1 MIEPR
6 EQSES
11 MNNLEKDQNLNTEPQ
26 NEAQEVVNEEVK
38 VEEPA
43 TEIPAPAEETPA
55 EEPKAEEAPA
65 EEPVAEEPVAED
77 APAEEPKAEEEPA
90 EEPVAEEAPV
100 EEPKAEETPTE
111 EAPVEEAP
119 VAEEAPAEPAPRLDL
134 AGKSKSEL
142 VDMLRELATRPIEE
156 VKDEVQAIKAAFFAL
171 RREEV
176 AKEKEEFLANG
187 NNENDF
193 TPKEDIDEN
202 NLKEL
207 LNVLKE
213 RRTEYNAAQEANREA
228 NLEKKRQI
236 IALINEIANDPDN
249 INRQFNRVKQL
260 QQEFKDAG
268 DVPATAETE
277 VWKEFQ
283 RATERFYD
291 VLKVNRELRDY
302 DFKKNLEL
310 KQQLCEEAEALDE
323 ETDIVTAFR
332 KLQELH
338 NKWRE
343 IGPVAKELR
352 EELWARF
359 KAASSAINKKYQS
372 FFEDRKSKE
381 KENADAKTALCE
393 KIEEIT
399 TDDLKTYAQWDE
411 VTKQIIALQE
421 DWKKLGYASRKA
433 NAALF
438 ARFRKS
444 CDEFFAK
451 KAEFYKS
458 MKEELSSNLAKKID
472 LCERAEAL
480 MDSTEWKEATEK
492 FVELQKEWKTIGPVV
507 KKHSDAVW
515 KRFIAACDHF
525 FEQKKKQNVNVHAVE
540 HENLKAKKD
549 IIATLKSTIEEAA
562 EDAAQTVRNLMDRWQ
577 EIGHVPFREK
587 DKIYAQYRELIDK
600 AFETFNMRGTRPRG
614 EGGSSRGP
622 RQGGGDRNLSERDR
636 LVRTYEQRMSELKTF
651 ENNMGFLTANTK
663 SGNSLVQ
670 QMQSRIED
678 LKAEIADLERR
689 IKELDNE

>member
-1 MIEPR
+1 MMDSR

-11 MNNLEKDQNLNTEPQ
+11 KNNLEKDQTLNTEPK
-26 NEAQEVVNEEVK
+26 NEAQEIVNEEVN

-43 TEIPAPAEETPA
+43 TEEAPATAP
-55 EEPKAEEAPA
+55 EAPA
-65 EEPVAEEPVAED
+65 EE
-77 APAEEPKAEEEPA
+77 AP
-90 EEPVAEEAPV
+90 
-100 EEPKAEETPTE
+100 
-111 EAPVEEAP
+111 APVEEAP
-119 VAEEAPAEPAPRLDL
+119 APVEEAPKAEEQTRLDL
-134 AGKSKSEL
+134 AGKTKAEL
-142 VDMLRELATRPIEE
+142 VGMMREAAARPIEE

-171 RREEV
+171 RRDEL

-187 NNENDF
+187 NNEADF
-193 TPKEDIDEN
+193 TPKEDADES

-207 LNVLKE
+207 LDVLKE

-260 QQEFKDAG
+260 QQDFKDAG
-268 DVPATAETE
+268 EVPPTADTE

-291 VLKVNRELRDY
+291 VLKMNKELRDY

-310 KQQLCEEAEALDE
+310 KQQLCEDAEALDE
-323 ETDIVTAFR
+323 ETDVVAAFR
-332 KLQELH
+332 KLQEMH
-338 NKWRE
+338 TKWRE

-359 KAASSAINKKYQS
+359 KAASSAINKKYQT

-381 KENADAKTALCE
+381 KENADAKTELCE
-393 KIEEIT
+393 KIEQIS

-451 KAEFYKS
+451 KAEFYKT

-525 FEQKKKQNVNVHAVE
+525 FDQKKKQNVNVHAVE
-540 HENLKAKKD
+540 HDNLKAKKEV
-549 IIATLKSTIEEAA
+549 IATLKATIEEAA
-562 EDAAQTVRNLMDRWQ
+562 EDAAQTVRDLMDRWQ
-577 EIGHVPFREK
+577 EIGHVPFKEK
-587 DKIYAQYRELIDK
+587 DKIYAQYRELVDK
-600 AFETFNMRGTRPRG
+600 AFETLNMRGSRPRG
-614 EGGSSRGP
+614 EGGSRP

-670 QMQSRIED
+670 EM
-678 LKAEIADLERR
+678 ERR
-689 IKELDNE
+689 IVSLKEEIAELEQRIKEMDA

>member
-1 MIEPR
+1 MMEPR

-11 MNNLEKDQNLNTEPQ
+11 MNNLEKDQILNTEPQ
-26 NEAQEVVNEEVK
+26 TEAQEVVNEEVK
-38 VEEPA
+38 VEETAVETPQA
-43 TEIPAPAEETPA
+43 TEVATTGAAP
-55 EEPKAEEAPA
+55 KM
-65 EEPVAEEPVAED
+65 
-77 APAEEPKAEEEPA
+77 
-90 EEPVAEEAPV
+90 
-100 EEPKAEETPTE
+100 
-111 EAPVEEAP
+111 
-119 VAEEAPAEPAPRLDL
+119 DL
-134 AGKSKSEL
+134 AGKNKAEL
-142 VDMLRELATRPIEE
+142 VDMMRELAARPIED

-171 RREEV
+171 RRDEID
-176 AKEKEEFLANG
+176 KEREEFLANG
-187 NNENDF
+187 NDENDF
-193 TPKEDIDEN
+193 TAKEDPDEN

-207 LNVLKE
+207 LNVLKV

-260 QQEFKDAG
+260 QQDFKDTG
-268 DVPATAETE
+268 DVPATADTE
-277 VWKEFQ
+277 IWKEFQ

-291 VLKVNRELRDY
+291 VLKMNKELRDY

-323 ETDIVTAFR
+323 DPDIVNAFR

-359 KAASSAINKKYQS
+359 KAASSAINKKYQT

-393 KIEEIT
+393 KIEQIT
-399 TDDLKTYAQWDE
+399 TDNLKTYAQWDE

-444 CDEFFAK
+444 CDEFFGK
-451 KAEFYKS
+451 KAEFYKT
-458 MKEELSSNLAKKID
+458 MKDELNANLAKKID

-480 MDSTEWKEATEK
+480 MDSTDWKEATDK
-492 FVELQKEWKTIGPVV
+492 FVEMQKEWKTIGPVV
-507 KKHSDAVW
+507 KKYSDNVW

-525 FEQKKKQNVNVHAVE
+525 FEQKKKQNVNIHAVE
-540 HENLKAKKD
+540 HDNLKAKKE

-562 EDAAQTVRNLMDRWQ
+562 DDAAQSVRDLMDRWQ
-577 EIGHVPFREK
+577 EIGHVPFKEK

-600 AFETFNMRGTRPRG
+600 AFDTLNMRGSRPRG
-614 EGGSSRGP
+614 DIASPRSGRSAGGNDRG
-622 RQGGGDRNLSERDR
+622 LSERDR

-670 QMQSRIED
+670 EM
-678 LKAEIADLERR
+678 ERR
-689 IKELDNE
+689 IARLKEEIAELEQKIKEIDNA

>member
-1 MIEPR
+1 M
-6 EQSES
+6 STES
-11 MNNLEKDQNLNTEPQ
+11 Q
-26 NEAQEVVNEEVK
+26 NETQEVVSEEVTV
-38 VEEPA
+38 VE
-43 TEIPAPAEETPA
+43 TAPVEETPA
-55 EEPKAEEAPA
+55 EPVAPVVETPA
-65 EEPVAEEPVAED
+65 EPV
-77 APAEEPKAEEEPA
+77 
-90 EEPVAEEAPV
+90 
-100 EEPKAEETPTE
+100 
-111 EAPVEEAP
+111 
-119 VAEEAPAEPAPRLDL
+119 EEAPAEPAAPVEEAPKLDL
-134 AGKSKSEL
+134 ASKTKSEL
-142 VDMLRELATRPIEE
+142 VEMMRQMATRPIEE

-171 RREEV
+171 RHEEI

-187 NNENDF
+187 NEESDF
-193 TPKEDIDEN
+193 TAKEDPEEN
-202 NLKEL
+202 VLKEL

-213 RRTEYNAAQEANREA
+213 RRSEYNAAQEANREA

-260 QQEFKDAG
+260 QQEFKDTG
-268 DVPATAETE
+268 EVPATADTE

-310 KQQLCEEAEALDE
+310 KQQLCEEAEALDD
-323 ETDIVTAFR
+323 ETDIVAAFR

-338 NKWRE
+338 TNWRE

-359 KAASSAINKKYQS
+359 KAASSAINKKYQA

-381 KENADAKTALCE
+381 KENADAKTELCE
-393 KIEEIT
+393 KIEQIS
-399 TDDLKTYAQWDE
+399 TDNLKTYAQWDE

-444 CDEFFAK
+444 CDDFFSK
-451 KAEFYKS
+451 KAEFFKS
-458 MKEELSSNLAKKID
+458 MKEELSANLAKKTE

-480 MDSTEWKEATEK
+480 MDSTDWKEATDK
-492 FVELQKEWKTIGPVV
+492 FVEMQKEWKTIGPVV
-507 KKHSDAVW
+507 KKYSDTVW

-525 FEQKKKQNVNVHAVE
+525 FDQKKKQNVNVHAVE
-540 HENLKAKKD
+540 HDNLKSKKE
-549 IIATLKSTIEEAA
+549 IIATLKETIENAGEEAA
-562 EDAAQTVRNLMDRWQ
+562 QKVRELMDRWQ
-577 EIGHVPFREK
+577 EIGHVPFKEK
-587 DKIYAQYRELIDK
+587 DKIYAQYRELVDK
-600 AFETFNMRGTRPRG
+600 AFETLNMRGSRPSSD
-614 EGGSSRGP
+614 GGSRGG
-622 RQGGGDRNLSERDR
+622 RQFANERGLSERDR
-636 LVRTYEQRMSELKTF
+636 LVRTYEQRTSELKTF

-670 QMQSRIED
+670 EM
-678 LKAEIADLERR
+678 ERR
-689 IKELDNE
+689 IARLKEEIAELEQKIRDIDNA

>member
-1 MIEPR
+1 M
-6 EQSES
+6 
-11 MNNLEKDQNLNTEPQ
+11 NTEPQ
-26 NEAQEVVNEEVK
+26 NEPQEVVSEEVK
-38 VEEPA
+38 VVE
-43 TEIPAPAEETPA
+43 TAPVEETPA
-55 EEPKAEEAPA
+55 E
-65 EEPVAEEPVAED
+65 VA
-77 APAEEPKAEEEPA
+77 
-90 EEPVAEEAPV
+90 
-100 EEPKAEETPTE
+100 
-111 EAPVEEAP
+111 APVEEAP
-119 VAEEAPAEPAPRLDL
+119 AAPVEEAPAEPVDEAPTEPAAPVEETPKLDL
-134 AGKSKSEL
+134 ANKSKSEL
-142 VDMLRELATRPIEE
+142 VEMMRQMAARPIEE

-171 RREEV
+171 RHEEIS
-176 AKEKEEFLANG
+176 KEKEEFLANG
-187 NNENDF
+187 NEESDF
-193 TPKEDIDEN
+193 TAKEDAEEN
-202 NLKEL
+202 VLKEL

-213 RRTEYNAAQEANREA
+213 RRSEYNAAQEANREA

-268 DVPATAETE
+268 EVPATADTE

-323 ETDIVTAFR
+323 EADIVAAFR

-338 NKWRE
+338 TNWRE

-359 KAASSAINKKYQS
+359 KAASSAINKKYQT

-393 KIEEIT
+393 QIEQIS
-399 TDDLKTYAQWDE
+399 TDNLKTYAQWDE
-411 VTKQIIALQE
+411 VTKQIIALQD

-451 KAEFYKS
+451 KAEFFKS
-458 MKEELSSNLAKKID
+458 MKEELSANLAKKTE

-480 MDSTEWKEATEK
+480 MDSTDWKEASEK
-492 FVELQKEWKTIGPVV
+492 FVEMQKEWKTIGPVV
-507 KKHSDAVW
+507 KKYSDTVW

-525 FEQKKKQNVNVHAVE
+525 FDQKKKQNVNIHAVE
-540 HENLKAKKD
+540 HDNLKAKKE
-549 IIATLKSTIEEAA
+549 IIATLKETIENGGEEAA
-562 EDAAQTVRNLMDRWQ
+562 QKVRELMDRWQ
-577 EIGHVPFREK
+577 GIGHVPFKEK
-587 DKIYAQYRELIDK
+587 DKVYAQYKELIDK
-600 AFETFNMRGTRPRG
+600 AFDTLNMRGSRPSG
-614 EGGSSRGP
+614 DGGSRGG
-622 RQGGGDRNLSERDR
+622 RQSFNERGLSERDR
-636 LVRTYEQRMSELKTF
+636 LVRTYEQRTSELKTF

-663 SGNSLVQ
+663 SGNSLVLE
-670 QMQSRIED
+670 M
-678 LKAEIADLERR
+678 ERR
-689 IKELDNE
+689 IARLKEELAELEQKIRDIDNA

>member
-1 MIEPR
+1 MMDSR

-11 MNNLEKDQNLNTEPQ
+11 KNNLEKDQTLNTEPK
-26 NEAQEVVNEEVK
+26 NEAQEIVNEEVN

-43 TEIPAPAEETPA
+43 TEEAPATAP
-55 EEPKAEEAPA
+55 EAPA
-65 EEPVAEEPVAED
+65 EE
-77 APAEEPKAEEEPA
+77 AP
-90 EEPVAEEAPV
+90 
-100 EEPKAEETPTE
+100 
-111 EAPVEEAP
+111 APVEEAP
-119 VAEEAPAEPAPRLDL
+119 APVEEAPKAEEQTRLDL
-134 AGKSKSEL
+134 AGKTKAEL
-142 VDMLRELATRPIEE
+142 VGMMREAAARPIEE

-171 RREEV
+171 RRDEL

-187 NNENDF
+187 NNEADF
-193 TPKEDIDEN
+193 TPKEDADES

-207 LNVLKE
+207 LDVLKE

-260 QQEFKDAG
+260 QQDFKDAG
-268 DVPATAETE
+268 EVPPTADTE

-291 VLKVNRELRDY
+291 VLKMNKELRDY

-310 KQQLCEEAEALDE
+310 KQQLCEDAEALDE
-323 ETDIVTAFR
+323 ETDVVAAFR
-332 KLQELH
+332 KLQEMH
-338 NKWRE
+338 TKWRE

-359 KAASSAINKKYQS
+359 KAASSAINKKYQT

-381 KENADAKTALCE
+381 KENADAKTELCE
-393 KIEEIT
+393 KIEQIS

-451 KAEFYKS
+451 KAEFYKT

-525 FEQKKKQNVNVHAVE
+525 FDQKKKQNVNVHAVE
-540 HENLKAKKD
+540 HDNLKAKKEV
-549 IIATLKSTIEEAA
+549 IATLKATIEEAA
-562 EDAAQTVRNLMDRWQ
+562 EDAAQTVRDLMDRWQ
-577 EIGHVPFREK
+577 EIGHVPFKEK
-587 DKIYAQYRELIDK
+587 DKIYAQYRELVDK
-600 AFETFNMRGTRPRG
+600 AFETLNMRGSRPRG
-614 EGGSSRGP
+614 EGGSRP

-670 QMQSRIED
+670 EMERRIVS
-678 LKAEIADLERR
+678 LKEEIADLEQR
-689 IKELDNE
+689 IKEMDA

>member
-1 MIEPR
+1 MEPR

-11 MNNLEKDQNLNTEPQ
+11 MNNLEKDQILSTEPQ
-26 NEAQEVVNEEVK
+26 NEAQEAVNEEVNV
-38 VEEPA
+38 VEP
-43 TEIPAPAEETPA
+43 
-55 EEPKAEEAPA
+55 
-65 EEPVAEEPVAED
+65 
-77 APAEEPKAEEEPA
+77 
-90 EEPVAEEAPV
+90 APV
-100 EEPKAEETPTE
+100 EEP
-111 EAPVEEAP
+111 APDAP
-119 VAEEAPAEPAPRLDL
+119 VAEEQPVTEAPVVEEQPAAVEEPKEQAFPKAPKVDL
-134 AGKSKSEL
+134 ASKSKGEL
-142 VDMLRELATRPIEE
+142 VDLMRDLATRPIEE

-171 RREEV
+171 RRDEV
-176 AKEKEEFLANG
+176 AQEKEAFLANG
-187 NNENDF
+187 NDENDF
-193 TPKEDIDEN
+193 TPKEDNDEN

-260 QQEFKDAG
+260 QQDFKDAG
-268 DVPATAETE
+268 EVPPTADTE

-291 VLKVNRELRDY
+291 VLKMNKELRDY

-323 ETDIVTAFR
+323 ESDIVSAFR

-352 EELWARF
+352 EDLWARF
-359 KAASSAINKKYQS
+359 KAASSAINKKYQT

-393 KIEEIT
+393 KIEQIS

-444 CDEFFAK
+444 CDDFFGK

-458 MKEELSSNLAKKID
+458 MKEELNANLAKKID

-480 MDSTEWKEATEK
+480 MDSTEWKEATDK

-507 KKHSDAVW
+507 KKHSDTVW

-525 FEQKKKQNVNVHAVE
+525 FEEKKKQNVNVHAVE
-540 HENLKAKKD
+540 HDNLKAKKEV
-549 IIATLKSTIEEAA
+549 IATLKATIEEAG
-562 EDAAQTVRNLMDRWQ
+562 EEAAQKVRDLMDRWQ
-577 EIGHVPFREK
+577 EIGHVPFKEK

-600 AFETFNMRGTRPRG
+600 AFDTLNMRGSRPRG
-614 EGGSSRGP
+614 EGGSSYRGS
-622 RQGGGDRNLSERDR
+622 RQSGSDRGLSERDR
-636 LVRTYEQRMSELKTF
+636 LVRSYEQRMSELKTF

-670 QMQSRIED
+670 EM
-678 LKAEIADLERR
+678 ERR
-689 IKELDNE
+689 ISRLKEEIAELEQKIKDLDNA

>member
-1 MIEPR
+1 M
-6 EQSES
+6 S
-11 MNNLEKDQNLNTEPQ
+11 TEPQ
-26 NEAQEVVNEEVK
+26 NEPQEVVSEEVK
-38 VEEPA
+38 VVE
-43 TEIPAPAEETPA
+43 TAPVEETPA
-55 EEPKAEEAPA
+55 E
-65 EEPVAEEPVAED
+65 VA
-77 APAEEPKAEEEPA
+77 
-90 EEPVAEEAPV
+90 
-100 EEPKAEETPTE
+100 
-111 EAPVEEAP
+111 APVEEAP
-119 VAEEAPAEPAPRLDL
+119 AEPVDEAPAEPAAPVEETSKLDL
-134 AGKSKSEL
+134 ANKSKSEL
-142 VDMLRELATRPIEE
+142 VEMMRQMAARPIEE

-171 RREEV
+171 RHEEIS
-176 AKEKEEFLANG
+176 KEKEEFLANG
-187 NNENDF
+187 NEESDF
-193 TPKEDIDEN
+193 TAKEDAEEN
-202 NLKEL
+202 VLKEL

-213 RRTEYNAAQEANREA
+213 RRSEYNAAQEANREA

-260 QQEFKDAG
+260 QQEFKDTG
-268 DVPATAETE
+268 EVPATADTE

-323 ETDIVTAFR
+323 EADIVAAFR

-338 NKWRE
+338 TNWRE

-359 KAASSAINKKYQS
+359 KAASSAINKKYQT

-393 KIEEIT
+393 QIEQIS
-399 TDDLKTYAQWDE
+399 TDNLKTYAQWDE

-451 KAEFYKS
+451 KAEFFKS
-458 MKEELSSNLAKKID
+458 MKEELSANLAKKTE

-480 MDSTEWKEATEK
+480 MDSTDWKEASEK
-492 FVELQKEWKTIGPVV
+492 FVEMQKEWKTIGPVV
-507 KKHSDAVW
+507 KKYSDTVW

-525 FEQKKKQNVNVHAVE
+525 FDQKKKQNVNIHAVE
-540 HENLKAKKD
+540 HDNLKAKKE
-549 IIATLKSTIEEAA
+549 IIATLKETIENGGEEAA
-562 EDAAQTVRNLMDRWQ
+562 QKVRELMDRWQ
-577 EIGHVPFREK
+577 GIGHVPFKEK
-587 DKIYAQYRELIDK
+587 DKVYAQYKELIDK
-600 AFETFNMRGTRPRG
+600 AFDTLNMRGSRPSG
-614 EGGSSRGP
+614 DGGSRGG
-622 RQGGGDRNLSERDR
+622 RQSFNERGLSERDR
-636 LVRTYEQRMSELKTF
+636 LVRTYEQRTSELKTF

-670 QMQSRIED
+670 EM
-678 LKAEIADLERR
+678 ERR
-689 IKELDNE
+689 IARLKEELAELEQKIRDIDNA

>member
-1 MIEPR
+1 MPEKKKIVMMEPR
-6 EQSES
+6 EESES
-11 MNNLEKDQNLNTEPQ
+11 MNNLEKDQNLSTEPQ
-26 NEAQEVVNEEVK
+26 NEAQEEVSEEVTVNEPVAEAPAEEPA
-38 VEEPA
+38 VEEPVA
-43 TEIPAPAEETPA
+43 EEPAVEEPKEEPVAEEPTVETPA
-55 EEPKAEEAPA
+55 EEPVVEAPA
-65 EEPVAEEPVAED
+65 EEPVAEEVPEA
-77 APAEEPKAEEEPA
+77 AAEEQK
-90 EEPVAEEAPV
+90 
-100 EEPKAEETPTE
+100 
-111 EAPVEEAP
+111 
-119 VAEEAPAEPAPRLDL
+119 PAPKLDL
-134 AGKSKSEL
+134 ASKTKSEL
-142 VDMLRELATRPIEE
+142 VDMMRAAATRPIEE

-171 RREEV
+171 RREEM

-187 NNENDF
+187 NDETDF
-193 TPKEDIDEN
+193 TPKEDPDEN

-236 IALINEIANDPDN
+236 IDLINEIANDPDN
-249 INRQFNRVKQL
+249 INRQYNRVKQL

-268 DVPATAETE
+268 EVPATADTE

-291 VLKVNRELRDY
+291 VLKMNKELRDY

-323 ETDIVTAFR
+323 EGDIVTAFR
-332 KLQELH
+332 QLQELH

-372 FFEDRKSKE
+372 FFEERKSKE
-381 KENADAKTALCE
+381 KENADAKTELCE
-393 KIEEIT
+393 KIEQIT
-399 TDDLKTYAQWDE
+399 TDNLKTYAQWDE

-444 CDEFFAK
+444 CDDFFAK

-458 MKEELSSNLAKKID
+458 MKEELSGNLAKKLN

-480 MDSTEWKEATEK
+480 MDSTEWKEATDQFIEM
-492 FVELQKEWKTIGPVV
+492 QKEWKTIGPVV

-540 HENLKAKKD
+540 HENLKAKKE

-562 EDAAQTVRNLMDRWQ
+562 EDAAQTVRDLMDRWQ
-577 EIGHVPFREK
+577 EIGHVPFKEK

-600 AFETFNMRGTRPRG
+600 AFETLNMRGYRPSSD
-614 EGGSSRGP
+614 GGSRGS
-622 RQGGGDRNLSERDR
+622 RQGSGGDRNLSERDR
-636 LVRTYEQRMSELKTF
+636 LVRSYEQRMSELKTF

-670 QMQSRIED
+670 EM
-678 LKAEIADLERR
+678 ERR
-689 IKELDNE
+689 IARLKEEIAELEQKIKEMDKA

>member
-1 MIEPR
+1 MEPR

-11 MNNLEKDQNLNTEPQ
+11 MNNLENDQNLSTEPQ

-38 VEEPA
+38 VE
-43 TEIPAPAEETPA
+43 APEA
-55 EEPKAEEAPA
+55 EAPA
-65 EEPVAEEPVAED
+65 AEAPEAEAPVAEAQEA
-77 APAEEPKAEEEPA
+77 APE
-90 EEPVAEEAPV
+90 PV
-100 EEPKAEETPTE
+100 EEPKATPK
-111 EAPVEEAP
+111 
-119 VAEEAPAEPAPRLDL
+119 LDL
-134 AGKSKSEL
+134 TGKSKSEL
-142 VDMLRELATRPIEE
+142 VDMMREAATRPIEDF
-156 VKDEVQAIKAAFFAL
+156 KDEVQAIKAAFFAL
-171 RREEV
+171 RREEMSQ
-176 AKEKEEFLANG
+176 EKEAFLANG
-187 NNENDF
+187 NEEGDF
-193 TPKEDIDEN
+193 VPKEDVDEN

-228 NLEKKRQI
+228 NLAKKRQI
-236 IALINEIANDPDN
+236 ITLINEIANDPDN

-268 DVPATAETE
+268 EVPATADTE
-277 VWKEFQ
+277 IWKEFQ

-302 DFKKNLEL
+302 DFKKNLEQ

-359 KAASSAINKKYQS
+359 KAASSAINKKYQT

-381 KENADAKTALCE
+381 KENADAKTELCE
-393 KIEEIT
+393 KIEQIT
-399 TDDLKTYAQWDE
+399 TDNLKTYAQWDE

-444 CDEFFAK
+444 CDDFFAK
-451 KAEFYKS
+451 KAEFYKT
-458 MKEELSSNLAKKID
+458 MKDELSSNLAKKID

-480 MDSTEWKEATEK
+480 MDSTEWKEATDK
-492 FVELQKEWKTIGPVV
+492 FVEMQKEWKTIGPVV

-540 HENLKAKKD
+540 HDNLKAKKEV
-549 IIATLKSTIEEAA
+549 IATLKATIEEAA

-577 EIGHVPFREK
+577 EIGHVPFKEK
-587 DKIYAQYRELIDK
+587 DKIYAQYRELVDK
-600 AFETFNMRGTRPRG
+600 AFETLNMRGSRSSG
-614 EGGSSRGP
+614 EGSSRGP
-622 RQGGGDRNLSERDR
+622 RQSSGSDRGLSERDR

-670 QMQSRIED
+670 EMERRIAR
-678 LKAEIADLERR
+678 LKEEIAELEQK
-689 IKELDNE
+689 IKELDNADAQ

>member
-1 MIEPR
+1 MDPR

-11 MNNLEKDQNLNTEPQ
+11 MNNLENDQNLSTEPQ

-38 VEEPA
+38 VE
-43 TEIPAPAEETPA
+43 APEA
-55 EEPKAEEAPA
+55 EAPA
-65 EEPVAEEPVAED
+65 AEAPEAEAPVAEAQEA
-77 APAEEPKAEEEPA
+77 APE
-90 EEPVAEEAPV
+90 PV
-100 EEPKAEETPTE
+100 EEPKATT
-111 EAPVEEAP
+111 
-119 VAEEAPAEPAPRLDL
+119 RLDL
-134 AGKSKSEL
+134 TGKSKSEL
-142 VDMLRELATRPIEE
+142 VDMMREAATRPIED

-171 RREEV
+171 RREEMSQ
-176 AKEKEEFLANG
+176 EKEAFLANG
-187 NNENDF
+187 NEEGDF
-193 TPKEDIDEN
+193 VPKEDADEN

-228 NLEKKRQI
+228 NLAKKRQI
-236 IALINEIANDPDN
+236 ITLINEIANDPDN

-268 DVPATAETE
+268 EVPATADTE
-277 VWKEFQ
+277 IWKEFQ

-302 DFKKNLEL
+302 DFKKNLEQ
-310 KQQLCEEAEALDE
+310 KQLLCEEAEALDE

-359 KAASSAINKKYQS
+359 KAASSAINKKYQT

-381 KENADAKTALCE
+381 KENADAKTELCE
-393 KIEEIT
+393 KIEQIT
-399 TDDLKTYAQWDE
+399 TDNLKTYAQWDE

-444 CDEFFAK
+444 CDDFFAK
-451 KAEFYKS
+451 KAEFYKT
-458 MKEELSSNLAKKID
+458 MKDELSSNLAKKID

-480 MDSTEWKEATEK
+480 MDSTEWKEATDK
-492 FVELQKEWKTIGPVV
+492 FVEMQKEWKTIGPVV

-540 HENLKAKKD
+540 HDNLKAKKEV
-549 IIATLKSTIEEAA
+549 IATLKATIEEAA

-577 EIGHVPFREK
+577 EIGHVPFKEK
-587 DKIYAQYRELIDK
+587 DKIYAQYRELVDK
-600 AFETFNMRGTRPRG
+600 AFETLNMRGSRSSG
-614 EGGSSRGP
+614 EGGSRGP
-622 RQGGGDRNLSERDR
+622 RQSSGSERGLSERDR

-670 QMQSRIED
+670 EMERRISR
-678 LKAEIADLERR
+678 LKEEIAELEQK
-689 IKELDNE
+689 IKELDNADAQ

>member
-1 MIEPR
+1 MMDSR

-11 MNNLEKDQNLNTEPQ
+11 MNNLEKDQTLNTEPK
-26 NEAQEVVNEEVK
+26 NEAQEIVNEEVN

-43 TEIPAPAEETPA
+43 TE
-55 EEPKAEEAPA
+55 EAPA
-65 EEPVAEEPVAED
+65 T
-77 APAEEPKAEEEPA
+77 AP
-90 EEPVAEEAPV
+90 
-100 EEPKAEETPTE
+100 

-119 VAEEAPAEPAPRLDL
+119 APVEEAPAPVEEAPKAEEQTRLDL
-134 AGKSKSEL
+134 AGKTKAEL
-142 VDMLRELATRPIEE
+142 VGMMREAAARPIEE

-171 RREEV
+171 RRDEL

-187 NNENDF
+187 NNEADF
-193 TPKEDIDEN
+193 TPKEDADES

-207 LNVLKE
+207 LDVLKE

-260 QQEFKDAG
+260 QQDFKDAG
-268 DVPATAETE
+268 EVPPTADTE

-291 VLKVNRELRDY
+291 VLKMNKELRDY

-310 KQQLCEEAEALDE
+310 KQQLCEDAEALDE
-323 ETDIVTAFR
+323 ETDVVAAFR
-332 KLQELH
+332 KLQEMH
-338 NKWRE
+338 TKWRE

-359 KAASSAINKKYQS
+359 KAASSAINKKYQT

-381 KENADAKTALCE
+381 KENADAKTELCE
-393 KIEEIT
+393 KIEQIS

-451 KAEFYKS
+451 KAEFYKT

-525 FEQKKKQNVNVHAVE
+525 FDQKKKQNVNVHAVE
-540 HENLKAKKD
+540 HDNLKAKKEV
-549 IIATLKSTIEEAA
+549 IATLKATIEEVA
-562 EDAAQTVRNLMDRWQ
+562 EDAAQTVRDLMDRWQ
-577 EIGHVPFREK
+577 EIGHVPFKEK
-587 DKIYAQYRELIDK
+587 DKIYAQYRELVDK
-600 AFETFNMRGTRPRG
+600 AFETLNMRGSRPRG
-614 EGGSSRGP
+614 EGGSRP

-670 QMQSRIED
+670 EMERRIVS
-678 LKAEIADLERR
+678 LKEEIADLEQR
-689 IKELDNE
+689 IKEMDA

>member
-1 MIEPR
+1 MMEPR

-11 MNNLEKDQNLNTEPQ
+11 KNNLEKDQILSTEAQ
-26 NEAQEVVNEEVK
+26 NEATEVVNEEVK
-38 VEEPA
+38 VEEPVA
-43 TEIPAPAEETPA
+43 EVAEETPA
-55 EEPKAEEAPA
+55 
-65 EEPVAEEPVAED
+65 
-77 APAEEPKAEEEPA
+77 
-90 EEPVAEEAPV
+90 PV
-100 EEPKAEETPTE
+100 EETP
-111 EAPVEEAP
+111 AP
-119 VAEEAPAEPAPRLDL
+119 VAEEKPVETPQAEAEPKPDL
-134 AGKSKSEL
+134 ANKSKSEL
-142 VDMLRELATRPIEE
+142 VDMMRAAAARPIEE

-176 AKEKEEFLANG
+176 AQEKEAFLANG
-187 NNENDF
+187 NEESAF
-193 TPKEDIDEN
+193 VPKDDADEN

-260 QQEFKDAG
+260 QQDFKDAG
-268 DVPATAETE
+268 EVPATADTE
-277 VWKEFQ
+277 IWKEFQ

-291 VLKVNRELRDY
+291 VLKMNKELRDY

-323 ETDIVTAFR
+323 ETDIVSAFR

-338 NKWRE
+338 NNWRE

-359 KAASSAINKKYQS
+359 KAASSAINKKYQT

-381 KENADAKTALCE
+381 KENADAKTELCE
-393 KIEEIT
+393 KIEQIS
-399 TDDLKTYAQWDE
+399 TDNLKTYAQWDE

-444 CDEFFAK
+444 CDDFFAK

-458 MKEELSSNLAKKID
+458 MKEELSANLAKKID

-480 MDSTEWKEATEK
+480 MDSTDWKEATDK
-492 FVELQKEWKTIGPVV
+492 FVEMQKEWKTIGPVV
-507 KKHSDAVW
+507 KKYSDNVW

-525 FEQKKKQNVNVHAVE
+525 FEEKKKQNVNVHAVE
-540 HENLKAKKD
+540 HENLKAKKEV
-549 IIATLKSTIEEAA
+549 IANLKAAIEGAA
-562 EDAAQTVRNLMDRWQ
+562 EDAAQTVRDLMDRWQ
-577 EIGHVPFREK
+577 EIGHVPFKEK
-587 DKIYAQYRELIDK
+587 DKIYAQYRELVDK
-600 AFETFNMRGTRPRG
+600 AFETLNMRGSRPRVD
-614 EGGSSRGP
+614 GGGSRGP
-622 RQGGGDRNLSERDR
+622 RMGGDRNLSERDR

-670 QMQSRIED
+670 EMERRIAK
-678 LKAEIADLERR
+678 LKEEIAELEQK
-689 IKELDNE
+689 IKELDNA

>member
-1 MIEPR
+1 
-6 EQSES
+6 
-11 MNNLEKDQNLNTEPQ
+11 MNNLEKDQILSTEAQ
-26 NEAQEVVNEEVK
+26 NEPQEVVSEEVK

-43 TEIPAPAEETPA
+43 TE
-55 EEPKAEEAPA
+55 EPKA
-65 EEPVAEEPVAED
+65 EEPVAEEP
-77 APAEEPKAEEEPA
+77 KA
-90 EEPVAEEAPV
+90 EEPVAKEAV
-100 EEPKAEETPTE
+100 AEETA
-111 EAPVEEAP
+111 APE
-119 VAEEAPAEPAPRLDL
+119 EPAPKLEL
-134 AGKSKSEL
+134 AGKTKSEL
-142 VDMLRELATRPIEE
+142 VEMMRTVAARPIEE

-171 RREEV
+171 RREET
-176 AKEKEEFLANG
+176 AQEKEAFLANG
-187 NNENDF
+187 NEESDF
-193 TPKEDIDEN
+193 TPKEDADEN
-202 NLKEL
+202 DLKEL

-236 IALINEIANDPDN
+236 IVLINEIANDPDN

-268 DVPATAETE
+268 EVPATADTE
-277 VWKEFQ
+277 IWKEFQ

-291 VLKVNRELRDY
+291 VLKMNKELRDY

-323 ETDIVTAFR
+323 ETDIVAAFR

-338 NKWRE
+338 NNWRE

-359 KAASSAINKKYQS
+359 KAASSAINKKYQT

-381 KENADAKTALCE
+381 KENADAKTELCE
-393 KIEEIT
+393 KIEQIS
-399 TDDLKTYAQWDE
+399 TDNLKTYAQWDE

-451 KAEFYKS
+451 KAEFYKN

-480 MDSTEWKEATEK
+480 MDSTDWKEATDK
-492 FVELQKEWKTIGPVV
+492 FVEMQKEWKTIGPVV
-507 KKHSDAVW
+507 KKYSDNVW

-525 FEQKKKQNVNVHAVE
+525 FEEKKKQNVNVHAVE
-540 HENLKAKKD
+540 HDNLKAKKEV
-549 IIATLKSTIEEAA
+549 IANLKATIEEAA
-562 EDAAQTVRNLMDRWQ
+562 EDAAQTVRDLMDRWQ
-577 EIGHVPFREK
+577 EIGHVPFKEK
-587 DKIYAQYRELIDK
+587 DKIYAQYRELVDK
-600 AFETFNMRGTRPRG
+600 AFETLNMRGSRPRG
-614 EGGSSRGP
+614 DGGSRGP
-622 RQGGGDRNLSERDR
+622 RLSGGDRNLSERDR

-670 QMQSRIED
+670 EMERRIAK
-678 LKAEIADLERR
+678 LKEEIAELEQK
-689 IKELDNE
+689 IKELDNA

>member
-1 MIEPR
+1 MMEPR

-11 MNNLEKDQNLNTEPQ
+11 KNNLEKDQILSNEPQ
-26 NEAQEVVNEEVK
+26 TEAQETVSEEVK
-38 VEEPA
+38 VEQPVEEQPAVVEAPVEEAPAVEDVPVEEQPVAEAPVEEEPA
-43 TEIPAPAEETPA
+43 AEETPA
-55 EEPKAEEAPA
+55 EEAPAPEEAPA
-65 EEPVAEEPVAED
+65 EEAPSAEA
-77 APAEEPKAEEEPA
+77 EPK
-90 EEPVAEEAPV
+90 
-100 EEPKAEETPTE
+100 
-111 EAPVEEAP
+111 
-119 VAEEAPAEPAPRLDL
+119 LDL
-134 AGKSKSEL
+134 AGKTKSEL
-142 VDMLRELATRPIEE
+142 VDMMREIAARPIEE

-176 AKEKEEFLANG
+176 DKEREEFLANG
-187 NNENDF
+187 NDESDF
-193 TPKEDIDEN
+193 TAKEDVDEN

-260 QQEFKDAG
+260 QQEFKEAG
-268 DVPATAETE
+268 EVPATADTE

-291 VLKVNRELRDY
+291 VLKMNKELRDY

-323 ETDIVTAFR
+323 ETDILSAFR

-338 NKWRE
+338 TKWRE

-359 KAASSAINKKYQS
+359 KAASSAINKKYQAY
-372 FFEDRKSKE
+372 FEDRKSKE

-393 KIEEIT
+393 KIEQIS
-399 TDDLKTYAQWDE
+399 TDGLKTYAQWDE

-421 DWKKLGYASRKA
+421 DWRKLGYASRKA

-451 KAEFYKS
+451 KAEFFKT
-458 MKEELSSNLAKKID
+458 MKEELTSNLARKIE

-480 MDSTEWKEATEK
+480 MDSTDWKETTER
-492 FVELQKEWKTIGPVV
+492 FVEMQKEWKTIGPVV
-507 KKHSDAVW
+507 KKASDSVW

-525 FEQKKKQNVNVHAVE
+525 FEQKKKQNGNVHAME
-540 HENLKAKKD
+540 HENLKAKKE
-549 IIATLKSTIEEAA
+549 IIATLSTTIEEAG
-562 EDAAQTVRNLMDRWQ
+562 EGAAQTVRDLMDRWQ
-577 EIGHVPFREK
+577 EIGHVPFKEK

-600 AFETFNMRGTRPRG
+600 AFETLNMRGARPSG
-614 EGGSSRGP
+614 DGGSR
-622 RQGGGDRNLSERDR
+622 GGGRQSGSDRGLSERDR
-636 LVRTYEQRMSELKTF
+636 LVRTYEQRTSELKTF

-670 QMQSRIED
+670 EM
-678 LKAEIADLERR
+678 ERR
-689 IKELDNE
+689 IALLKEEIAELERKIKDLDNE

>member
-1 MIEPR
+1 
-6 EQSES
+6 
-11 MNNLEKDQNLNTEPQ
+11 MNNLEKDQNLSTEPQ
-26 NEAQEVVNEEVK
+26 TEAQEVVSEVVK
-38 VEEPA
+38 V
-43 TEIPAPAEETPA
+43 
-55 EEPKAEEAPA
+55 
-65 EEPVAEEPVAED
+65 
-77 APAEEPKAEEEPA
+77 
-90 EEPVAEEAPV
+90 EEPVAEEAPAPV
-100 EEPKAEETPTE
+100 VEETP
-111 EAPVEEAP
+111 AP
-119 VAEEAPAEPAPRLDL
+119 VAEQAPAEEVKDTKLDL
-134 AGKSKSEL
+134 AGKTKGEL
-142 VDMLRELATRPIEE
+142 VDMMRELATRPIEE

-176 AKEKEEFLANG
+176 AKEKEAFLANG
-187 NNENDF
+187 NEDGDF
-193 TPKEDIDEN
+193 TAKEDTDEN

-213 RRTEYNAAQEANREA
+213 RRTEFNAAQEANREA

-236 IALINEIANDPDN
+236 IKLINEIANDPDN

-260 QQEFKDAG
+260 QQDFKDAG
-268 DVPATAETE
+268 EVPASADTE

-283 RATERFYD
+283 RSTERFYD
-291 VLKVNRELRDY
+291 VLKMNKELRDY

-310 KQQLCEEAEALDE
+310 KQQLCEDAEALDE
-323 ETDIVTAFR
+323 EPDVVSAFR
-332 KLQELH
+332 KLQEMH
-338 NKWRE
+338 NEWRE

-359 KAASSAINKKYQS
+359 KAASSAINKKYQT

-393 KIEEIT
+393 KIEAIE
-399 TDDLKTYAQWDE
+399 TDNLKTYTQWDE

-421 DWKKLGYASRKA
+421 DWKKLGFASRKA

-444 CDEFFAK
+444 CDDFFGK
-451 KAEFYKS
+451 KAEFFKS
-458 MKEELSSNLAKKID
+458 MKEELSANLAKKIE
-472 LCERAEAL
+472 LCERAESL
-480 MDSTEWKEATEK
+480 MDSTEWKETTDK
-492 FVELQKEWKTIGPVV
+492 FIEMQKEWKAIGPVV
-507 KKHSDAVW
+507 KKYSDSVW

-540 HENLKAKKD
+540 HDNLKAKKEV
-549 IIATLKSTIEEAA
+549 IATLKATIEEAG
-562 EDAAQTVRNLMDRWQ
+562 EEAAQTVRDLMDRWQ
-577 EIGHVPFREK
+577 SIGHVPFKDK

-600 AFETFNMRGTRPRG
+600 AFETLNMRGSRPSG
-614 EGGSSRGP
+614 DGGSRGP
-622 RQGGGDRNLSERDR
+622 RQGGNDRGLSERDR

-670 QMQSRIED
+670 EM
-678 LKAEIADLERR
+678 ERR
-689 IKELDNE
+689 IARLKEEIAELEQKIKDLDNA

>member
-1 MIEPR
+1 
-6 EQSES
+6 
-11 MNNLEKDQNLNTEPQ
+11 MNNLEKDQILSTEAQ
-26 NEAQEVVNEEVK
+26 NEPQEVVSEEVK
-38 VEEPA
+38 VKEPA
-43 TEIPAPAEETPA
+43 TE
-55 EEPKAEEAPA
+55 EPKA
-65 EEPVAEEPVAED
+65 EEPVAEEP
-77 APAEEPKAEEEPA
+77 KA
-90 EEPVAEEAPV
+90 EEPVAEEAV
-100 EEPKAEETPTE
+100 AEETA
-111 EAPVEEAP
+111 APE
-119 VAEEAPAEPAPRLDL
+119 EPAPKLEL
-134 AGKSKSEL
+134 AGKTKSEL
-142 VDMLRELATRPIEE
+142 VEMMRTVAARPIEE

-171 RREEV
+171 RREET
-176 AKEKEEFLANG
+176 AQEKEAFLANG
-187 NNENDF
+187 NEESDF
-193 TPKEDIDEN
+193 TPKEDADEN
-202 NLKEL
+202 DLKEL

-236 IALINEIANDPDN
+236 IVLINEIANDPDN

-268 DVPATAETE
+268 EVPATADTE
-277 VWKEFQ
+277 IWKEFQ

-291 VLKVNRELRDY
+291 VLKMNKELRDY

-323 ETDIVTAFR
+323 ETDIVAAFR

-338 NKWRE
+338 NNWRE

-359 KAASSAINKKYQS
+359 KAASSAINKKYQT

-381 KENADAKTALCE
+381 KENADAKTELCE
-393 KIEEIT
+393 KIEQIS
-399 TDDLKTYAQWDE
+399 TDNLKTYAQWDE

-451 KAEFYKS
+451 KAEFYKN

-480 MDSTEWKEATEK
+480 MDSTDWKEATDK
-492 FVELQKEWKTIGPVV
+492 FVEMQKEWKTIGPVV
-507 KKHSDAVW
+507 KKYSDNVW

-525 FEQKKKQNVNVHAVE
+525 FEEKKKQNVNVHAVE
-540 HENLKAKKD
+540 HDNLKAKKEV
-549 IIATLKSTIEEAA
+549 IANLKATIEEAA
-562 EDAAQTVRNLMDRWQ
+562 EDAAQTVRDLMDRWQ
-577 EIGHVPFREK
+577 EIGHVPFKEK
-587 DKIYAQYRELIDK
+587 DKIYAQYRELVDK
-600 AFETFNMRGTRPRG
+600 AFETLNMRGSRPRG
-614 EGGSSRGP
+614 DGGSRGP
-622 RQGGGDRNLSERDR
+622 RLSGGDRNLSERDR

-670 QMQSRIED
+670 EMERRIAK
-678 LKAEIADLERR
+678 LKEEIAELEQK
-689 IKELDNE
+689 IKELDNA

>member
-1 MIEPR
+1 MEPR

-11 MNNLEKDQNLNTEPQ
+11 MNNLEKDQVLSTEPQ
-26 NEAQEVVNEEVK
+26 NEAQEVVSEEVK
-38 VEEPA
+38 VEEA
-43 TEIPAPAEETPA
+43 APAQEPAAPEEPKVEEQPAA

-65 EEPVAEEPVAED
+65 AEEKPVAEEPK
-77 APAEEPKAEEEPA
+77 PAEEP
-90 EEPVAEEAPV
+90 AP
-100 EEPKAEETPTE
+100 K
-111 EAPVEEAP
+111 
-119 VAEEAPAEPAPRLDL
+119 LDL
-134 AGKSKSEL
+134 AGKSKTEL
-142 VDMLRELATRPIEE
+142 VNLMREAAARPIEE

-171 RREEV
+171 RREEI
-176 AKEKEEFLANG
+176 AKEKEDFLANG
-187 NNENDF
+187 NEESDF
-193 TPKEDIDEN
+193 TAKEDPEEN

-213 RRTEYNAAQEANREA
+213 RRTEFNAAQEANREA

-268 DVPATAETE
+268 EVPATADTE

-291 VLKVNRELRDY
+291 VLKMNKELRDY

-310 KQQLCEEAEALDE
+310 KQQLCEDAEALDE
-323 ETDIVTAFR
+323 ESDVVAAFR
-332 KLQELH
+332 KLQEMH
-338 NKWRE
+338 NEWRE

-381 KENADAKTALCE
+381 KENADAKTELCE
-393 KIEEIT
+393 KIEQIK

-433 NAALF
+433 NATLF

-444 CDEFFAK
+444 CDDFFGK
-451 KAEFYKS
+451 KAEFFKS
-458 MKEELSSNLAKKID
+458 MKEELTSNLAKKID

-480 MDSTEWKEATEK
+480 MDSTEWKEATDK
-492 FVELQKEWKTIGPVV
+492 FVEMQKEWKTIGPVV
-507 KKHSDAVW
+507 KKQSDAVW

-549 IIATLKSTIEEAA
+549 IIATLKATIEEAG
-562 EDAAQTVRNLMDRWQ
+562 EEAAQTVRELMERWQ
-577 EIGHVPFREK
+577 SIGHVPFKEK

-600 AFETFNMRGTRPRG
+600 AFETLNMRGPRYSDSAPRG
-614 EGGSSRGP
+614 GGRQSGSDRG
-622 RQGGGDRNLSERDR
+622 LSERDR

-670 QMQSRIED
+670 EMERRIAR
-678 LKAEIADLERR
+678 LKEEIAELEQR
-689 IKELDNE
+689 IKELDNA

>member
-1 MIEPR
+1 MMEPR

-11 MNNLEKDQNLNTEPQ
+11 MNNLEKDQILSTEAQ
-26 NEAQEVVNEEVK
+26 NEPQEVVSEEVK

-43 TEIPAPAEETPA
+43 TE
-55 EEPKAEEAPA
+55 EPKA
-65 EEPVAEEPVAED
+65 EEPVAEEP
-77 APAEEPKAEEEPA
+77 KA
-90 EEPVAEEAPV
+90 EEPVAEEAV
-100 EEPKAEETPTE
+100 AEETA
-111 EAPVEEAP
+111 APE
-119 VAEEAPAEPAPRLDL
+119 EPAPKLEL
-134 AGKSKSEL
+134 AGKTKSEL
-142 VDMLRELATRPIEE
+142 VEMMRTVAARPIEE

-171 RREEV
+171 RREET
-176 AKEKEEFLANG
+176 AQEKEAFLANG
-187 NNENDF
+187 NEESDF
-193 TPKEDIDEN
+193 TPKEDADEN
-202 NLKEL
+202 DLKEL

-236 IALINEIANDPDN
+236 IVLINEIANDPDN

-268 DVPATAETE
+268 EVPATADTE
-277 VWKEFQ
+277 IWKEFQ

-291 VLKVNRELRDY
+291 VLKMNKELRDY

-310 KQQLCEEAEALDE
+310 KQQLCDEAEALDE
-323 ETDIVTAFR
+323 ETDIVAAFR

-338 NKWRE
+338 NNWRE

-359 KAASSAINKKYQS
+359 KAASSAINKKYQT

-381 KENADAKTALCE
+381 KENADAKTELCE
-393 KIEEIT
+393 KIEQIS
-399 TDDLKTYAQWDE
+399 TDNLKTYAQWDE

-451 KAEFYKS
+451 KAEFYKN

-480 MDSTEWKEATEK
+480 MDSTDWKEATDK
-492 FVELQKEWKTIGPVV
+492 FVEMQKEWKTIGPVV
-507 KKHSDAVW
+507 KKYSDNVW

-525 FEQKKKQNVNVHAVE
+525 FEEKKKQNVNVHAVE
-540 HENLKAKKD
+540 HDNLKAKKEV
-549 IIATLKSTIEEAA
+549 IANLKATIEEAA
-562 EDAAQTVRNLMDRWQ
+562 EDAAQTVRDLMDRWQ
-577 EIGHVPFREK
+577 EIGHVPFKEK
-587 DKIYAQYRELIDK
+587 DKIYAQYRELVDK
-600 AFETFNMRGTRPRG
+600 AFETLNMRGSRPRG
-614 EGGSSRGP
+614 DGGSRGP
-622 RQGGGDRNLSERDR
+622 RQSGGDRNLSERDR
-636 LVRTYEQRMSELKTF
+636 LVHTYEQRMSELKTF

-670 QMQSRIED
+670 EMERRIAK
-678 LKAEIADLERR
+678 LKEEIAELEQK
-689 IKELDNE
+689 IKELDNA

>member
-1 MIEPR
+1 MIMMEPR

-11 MNNLEKDQNLNTEPQ
+11 MNNLEKDQNLSTEPV
-26 NEAQEVVNEEVK
+26 NEAQKAVNEEVK
-38 VEEPA
+38 VEEPV
-43 TEIPAPAEETPA
+43 TEAPAPA
-55 EEPKAEEAPA
+55 
-65 EEPVAEEPVAED
+65 
-77 APAEEPKAEEEPA
+77 
-90 EEPVAEEAPV
+90 
-100 EEPKAEETPTE
+100 
-111 EAPVEEAP
+111 VEEAP
-119 VAEEAPAEPAPRLDL
+119 VAETPAVEQQEPAPAEPAQRLDL
-134 AGKSKSEL
+134 TGKTKGEL
-142 VDMLRELATRPIEE
+142 VDLMRSAASRPIEE

-171 RREEV
+171 RRDEI

-187 NNENDF
+187 NEENDF
-193 TPKEDIDEN
+193 TPKEDDDEN

-228 NLEKKRQI
+228 NLAKKRQI
-236 IALINEIANDPDN
+236 IALINEIAEDPDN

-268 DVPATAETE
+268 EVPATADTE

-283 RATERFYD
+283 RATEKFYD

-310 KQQLCEEAEALDE
+310 KQQLCEKAEELDE
-323 ETDIVTAFR
+323 ESDIITAFR

-338 NKWRE
+338 TKWRE

-359 KAASSAINKKYQS
+359 KAASGAINKKYQT

-381 KENADAKTALCE
+381 KENAEAKTALCE
-393 KIEEIT
+393 KIEEIK

-451 KAEFYKS
+451 KAEFYKT

-480 MDSTEWKEATEK
+480 MDSTEWKEATDK

-515 KRFIAACDHF
+515 KRFISACDHF

-540 HENLKAKKD
+540 HDNLKAKKEV
-549 IIATLKSTIEEAA
+549 IATLKATIEDAA
-562 EDAAQTVRNLMDRWQ
+562 EDAAQKVRDLMDRWQ
-577 EIGHVPFREK
+577 EIGHVPFKEK

-600 AFETFNMRGTRPRG
+600 AYDTLNMRGMRPRG
-614 EGGSSRGP
+614 EGSPSRGP
-622 RQGGGDRNLSERDR
+622 RQGGNDRNLSERDR

-670 QMQSRIED
+670 EMERRIAR
-678 LKAEIADLERR
+678 LKEEIAELEQR
-689 IKELDNE
+689 IKELDND

>member
-1 MIEPR
+1 MNNRHLLVLEKLKKIMMEPR

-11 MNNLEKDQNLNTEPQ
+11 MNNLEKDQNLSTEPQ
-26 NEAQEVVNEEVK
+26 NEAQEVVSEEVT
-38 VEEPA
+38 VNEPV
-43 TEIPAPAEETPA
+43 A
-55 EEPKAEEAPA
+55 EEPVKEEPVAAEPA
-65 EEPVAEEPVAED
+65 EEPVAEEPSS
-77 APAEEPKAEEEPA
+77 APKLE
-90 EEPVAEEAPV
+90 
-100 EEPKAEETPTE
+100 
-111 EAPVEEAP
+111 
-119 VAEEAPAEPAPRLDL
+119 L

-142 VDMLRELATRPIEE
+142 VDMMRAAAARPIED

-171 RREEV
+171 RREET

-187 NNENDF
+187 NEESDF
-193 TPKEDIDEN
+193 TPKEDDDEN

-268 DVPATAETE
+268 EVPATADTE

-291 VLKVNRELRDY
+291 VLKMNKELRDY

-323 ETDIVTAFR
+323 EGDIVTAFR
-332 KLQELH
+332 QLQELH

-372 FFEDRKSKE
+372 FFEERKSKE
-381 KENADAKTALCE
+381 KENADAKTELCE
-393 KIEEIT
+393 KIEQIS
-399 TDDLKTYAQWDE
+399 TDNLKTYAQWDE

-458 MKEELSSNLAKKID
+458 MKEELSGNLAKKID

-480 MDSTEWKEATEK
+480 MDSTEWKEATDK
-492 FVELQKEWKTIGPVV
+492 FIEMQKEWKTIGPVV

-525 FEQKKKQNVNVHAVE
+525 FEQKKKQNVNIHAVE
-540 HENLKAKKD
+540 HDNLKAKKE

-562 EDAAQTVRNLMDRWQ
+562 EDAAQTVRELMERWQ
-577 EIGHVPFREK
+577 EIGHVPFKEK

-600 AFETFNMRGTRPRG
+600 AYETLNMRGYRPSGDGYSR
-614 EGGSSRGP
+614 SSR
-622 RQGGGDRNLSERDR
+622 QSSGGDRNLSERDR
-636 LVRTYEQRMSELKTF
+636 LVRSYEQRMSELKTF

-670 QMQSRIED
+670 EM
-678 LKAEIADLERR
+678 ERR
-689 IKELDNE
+689 IARLKEEIAELEQKIKEMDKA

>member
-1 MIEPR
+1 MMEPR

-11 MNNLEKDQNLNTEPQ
+11 MNNLEKDQNLSTEPQ
-26 NEAQEVVNEEVK
+26 TEAQEVVSEVVK
-38 VEEPA
+38 V
-43 TEIPAPAEETPA
+43 
-55 EEPKAEEAPA
+55 
-65 EEPVAEEPVAED
+65 
-77 APAEEPKAEEEPA
+77 
-90 EEPVAEEAPV
+90 EEPVAEEAPAPV
-100 EEPKAEETPTE
+100 VEETP
-111 EAPVEEAP
+111 AP
-119 VAEEAPAEPAPRLDL
+119 VAEQAPAEEVKDTKLDL
-134 AGKSKSEL
+134 AGKTKGEL
-142 VDMLRELATRPIEE
+142 VDMMRELATRPIEE

-176 AKEKEEFLANG
+176 AKEKEAFLANG
-187 NNENDF
+187 NEDGDF
-193 TPKEDIDEN
+193 TAKEDTDEN

-213 RRTEYNAAQEANREA
+213 RRTEFNAAQEANREA

-236 IALINEIANDPDN
+236 IKLINEIANDPDN

-268 DVPATAETE
+268 EVPATADTE

-291 VLKVNRELRDY
+291 VLKMNKELRDY

-323 ETDIVTAFR
+323 EGDIVTAFR
-332 KLQELH
+332 QLQELH

-372 FFEDRKSKE
+372 FFEERKSKE
-381 KENADAKTALCE
+381 KENADAKTELCE
-393 KIEEIT
+393 KIEQIS
-399 TDDLKTYAQWDE
+399 TDNLKTYAQWDE

-458 MKEELSSNLAKKID
+458 MKEELSGNLAKKID

-480 MDSTEWKEATEK
+480 MDSTEWKEATDK
-492 FVELQKEWKTIGPVV
+492 FIEMQKEWKTIGPVV

-525 FEQKKKQNVNVHAVE
+525 FEQKKKQNVNIHAVE
-540 HENLKAKKD
+540 HDNLKAKKE

-562 EDAAQTVRNLMDRWQ
+562 EDAAQTVRELMERWQ
-577 EIGHVPFREK
+577 EIGHVPFKEK

-600 AFETFNMRGTRPRG
+600 AYETLNMRGYRPSGDGYSR
-614 EGGSSRGP
+614 SSR
-622 RQGGGDRNLSERDR
+622 QSSGGDRNLSERDR
-636 LVRTYEQRMSELKTF
+636 LVRSYEQRMSELKTF

-670 QMQSRIED
+670 EM
-678 LKAEIADLERR
+678 ERR
-689 IKELDNE
+689 IARLKEEIAELEQKIKEMDKA

>member
-1 MIEPR
+1 MMEPR

-11 MNNLEKDQNLNTEPQ
+11 MNNLEKDQILSTEPQ
-26 NEAQEVVNEEVK
+26 NEAQEVVNEEVE
-38 VEEPA
+38 V
-43 TEIPAPAEETPA
+43 
-55 EEPKAEEAPA
+55 
-65 EEPVAEEPVAED
+65 EEPVAEEPTVEQ
-77 APAEEPKAEEEPA
+77 PATEQ
-90 EEPVAEEAPV
+90 PVAEEPAA
-100 EEPKAEETPTE
+100 EEPEAHDTPK
-111 EAPVEEAP
+111 
-119 VAEEAPAEPAPRLDL
+119 LDL
-134 AGKSKSEL
+134 AGKSKGEL
-142 VDMLRELATRPIEE
+142 VDMMRELGTRPIEE

-171 RREEV
+171 RREEI
-176 AKEKEEFLANG
+176 AKEREEFLANG
-187 NNENDF
+187 NDEGDF
-193 TPKEDIDEN
+193 TAKEDDDEN

-260 QQEFKDAG
+260 QQDFKDAG
-268 DVPATAETE
+268 EVPATADTE
-277 VWKEFQ
+277 IWKEFQ

-291 VLKVNRELRDY
+291 VLKMNKELRDY

-352 EELWARF
+352 EELWTRF
-359 KAASSAINKKYQS
+359 KAASSAINKKYQT

-393 KIEEIT
+393 KIEQIS

-444 CDEFFAK
+444 CDEFFSK
-451 KAEFYKS
+451 KAEFYKT
-458 MKEELSSNLAKKID
+458 MKEELNANLAKKIE

-480 MDSTEWKEATEK
+480 MDSTEWKEATDK
-492 FVELQKEWKTIGPVV
+492 FVEMQKEWKTIGPVV
-507 KKHSDAVW
+507 KKYSDNVW

-540 HENLKAKKD
+540 HDNLKAKKD

-562 EDAAQTVRNLMDRWQ
+562 EDAAQTVRDLMDRWQ
-577 EIGHVPFREK
+577 EIGHVPFKEK
-587 DKIYAQYRELIDK
+587 DKIYTQYRELIDK
-600 AFETFNMRGTRPRG
+600 AFDTLNMRGSRPRG
-614 EGGSSRGP
+614 DGGSPRGG
-622 RQGGGDRNLSERDR
+622 RAAGSDRGLSERDR

-670 QMQSRIED
+670 EMERRIAR
-678 LKAEIADLERR
+678 LKEEIAELEQK
-689 IKELDNE
+689 IKELDNA

>member
-1 MIEPR
+1 MEPR
-6 EQSES
+6 EESES
-11 MNNLEKDQNLNTEPQ
+11 MNNLEKDQNLSTEPQ
-26 NEAQEVVNEEVK
+26 NEAQEVVCEEVT
-38 VEEPA
+38 VNEPVA
-43 TEIPAPAEETPA
+43 
-55 EEPKAEEAPA
+55 EAPA
-65 EEPVAEEPVAED
+65 EEPVAEEPAKEEPAVEE
-77 APAEEPKAEEEPA
+77 PVAEEPVEPAVEAPA
-90 EEPVAEEAPV
+90 EEPVAEEPDKEEPAAEAV
-100 EEPKAEETPTE
+100 EEPKS
-111 EAPVEEAP
+111 APK
-119 VAEEAPAEPAPRLDL
+119 LDL
-134 AGKSKSEL
+134 ANKTKSEL
-142 VDMLRELATRPIEE
+142 VDLMRAAATRPIEE

-171 RREEV
+171 RREEM

-187 NNENDF
+187 NDETDF
-193 TPKEDIDEN
+193 TPKEDPDEN

-236 IALINEIANDPDN
+236 IDLINEIANDPDN
-249 INRQFNRVKQL
+249 INRQYNRVKQL

-268 DVPATAETE
+268 EVPATADTE
-277 VWKEFQ
+277 VWKDFQ

-291 VLKVNRELRDY
+291 VLKMNKELRDY

-323 ETDIVTAFR
+323 EGDIVTAFR
-332 KLQELH
+332 QLQELH

-372 FFEDRKSKE
+372 FFEERKSKE
-381 KENADAKTALCE
+381 KENADAKTELCE
-393 KIEEIT
+393 KIEQIT

-444 CDEFFAK
+444 CDDFFAK

-458 MKEELSSNLAKKID
+458 MKEELSGNLAKKLN

-480 MDSTEWKEATEK
+480 MDSTEWKEATDQFIEM
-492 FVELQKEWKTIGPVV
+492 QKEWKTIGPVV

-540 HENLKAKKD
+540 HENLKAKKE

-562 EDAAQTVRNLMDRWQ
+562 EDAAQTVRDLMDRWQ
-577 EIGHVPFREK
+577 EIGHVPFKEK

-600 AFETFNMRGTRPRG
+600 AFETLNMRGYRPSG
-614 EGGSSRGP
+614 DGGSRGS
-622 RQGGGDRNLSERDR
+622 RQGSGSDRNLSERDR
-636 LVRTYEQRMSELKTF
+636 LVRSYEQRMSELKTF

-670 QMQSRIED
+670 EM
-678 LKAEIADLERR
+678 ERR
-689 IKELDNE
+689 IARLKEEIAELEQKIKEMDKA

>member
-1 MIEPR
+1 
-6 EQSES
+6 
-11 MNNLEKDQNLNTEPQ
+11 MNNLEKDQILSTEAQ
-26 NEAQEVVNEEVK
+26 NEPQEVVSEEVK

-43 TEIPAPAEETPA
+43 TE
-55 EEPKAEEAPA
+55 EPKA
-65 EEPVAEEPVAED
+65 EEPVAEES
-77 APAEEPKAEEEPA
+77 KA
-90 EEPVAEEAPV
+90 EEPVAEEAV
-100 EEPKAEETPTE
+100 AEETA
-111 EAPVEEAP
+111 APE
-119 VAEEAPAEPAPRLDL
+119 EPAPKLEL
-134 AGKSKSEL
+134 AGKTKSEL
-142 VDMLRELATRPIEE
+142 VEMMRTVAARPIEE

-171 RREEV
+171 RREETAQEKV
-176 AKEKEEFLANG
+176 AFLANG
-187 NNENDF
+187 NEESDF
-193 TPKEDIDEN
+193 TPKEDADEN
-202 NLKEL
+202 DLKEL

-236 IALINEIANDPDN
+236 IVLINEIANDPDN

-268 DVPATAETE
+268 EVPATADTE
-277 VWKEFQ
+277 IWKEFQ

-291 VLKVNRELRDY
+291 VLKMNKELRDY

-323 ETDIVTAFR
+323 ETDIVAAFR

-338 NKWRE
+338 NNWRE

-359 KAASSAINKKYQS
+359 KAASSAINKKYQT

-381 KENADAKTALCE
+381 KENADAKTELCE
-393 KIEEIT
+393 KIEQIS
-399 TDDLKTYAQWDE
+399 TDNLKTYAQWDE

-451 KAEFYKS
+451 KAEFYKN

-480 MDSTEWKEATEK
+480 MDSTDWKEATDK
-492 FVELQKEWKTIGPVV
+492 FVEMQKEWKTIGPVV
-507 KKHSDAVW
+507 KKYSDNVW

-525 FEQKKKQNVNVHAVE
+525 FEEKKKQNVNVHAVE
-540 HENLKAKKD
+540 HDNLKAKKEV
-549 IIATLKSTIEEAA
+549 IANLKATIEEAA
-562 EDAAQTVRNLMDRWQ
+562 EDAAQTVRDLMDRWQ
-577 EIGHVPFREK
+577 EIGHVPFKEK
-587 DKIYAQYRELIDK
+587 DKIYAQYRELVDK
-600 AFETFNMRGTRPRG
+600 AFETLNMRGSRPRG
-614 EGGSSRGP
+614 DGGSRGP
-622 RQGGGDRNLSERDR
+622 RLSGGDRNLSERDR

-670 QMQSRIED
+670 QMEQRIVS
-678 LKAEIADLERR
+678 LKEEIAQLEQK

>member
-1 MIEPR
+1 MNIRRNCVPELNQKIMMEPR

-11 MNNLEKDQNLNTEPQ
+11 MNNLENDQNLNTEPQ
-26 NEAQEVVNEEVK
+26 TEAQEVVNEEVK

-43 TEIPAPAEETPA
+43 TAEAPEAAPEAQETADAQEVAETPA
-55 EEPKAEEAPA
+55 PEAA
-65 EEPVAEEPVAED
+65 
-77 APAEEPKAEEEPA
+77 
-90 EEPVAEEAPV
+90 
-100 EEPKAEETPTE
+100 
-111 EAPVEEAP
+111 
-119 VAEEAPAEPAPRLDL
+119 AEPEAKPEPEKAKPAPKLDL
-134 AGKSKSEL
+134 TGKTKSEL
-142 VDMLRELATRPIEE
+142 VSLMREAAARPIEE

-171 RREEV
+171 RREEM
-176 AKEKEEFLANG
+176 AKEREEFLANG
-187 NNENDF
+187 NEEADF
-193 TPKEDIDEN
+193 TPKEDDDEN

-207 LNVLKE
+207 LDVLKE

-260 QQEFKDAG
+260 QQDFKDTG
-268 DVPATAETE
+268 EVPPTSDTE

-291 VLKVNRELRDY
+291 VLKMNKELRDY

-323 ETDIVTAFR
+323 DTDVVAAFR

-359 KAASSAINKKYQS
+359 KAASSAINKKYQT

-381 KENADAKTALCE
+381 KENADAKTELCE
-393 KIEEIT
+393 KIEQIT

-458 MKEELSSNLAKKID
+458 MKEELSSNLAKKVD

-480 MDSTEWKEATEK
+480 MDSTDWKEATDK

-525 FEQKKKQNVNVHAVE
+525 FDQKKKQNVNVHAVE
-540 HENLKAKKD
+540 HDNLKAKKEV
-549 IIATLKSTIEEAA
+549 IATLKATIEEAA
-562 EDAAQTVRNLMDRWQ
+562 EDAAQTVRSLMDRWQ
-577 EIGHVPFREK
+577 EIGHVPFKEK
-587 DKIYAQYRELIDK
+587 DKIYAQYRELVDK
-600 AFETFNMRGTRPRG
+600 AFETLNMRGTRSSG
-614 EGGSSRGP
+614 DGGSRGP
-622 RQGGGDRNLSERDR
+622 RQSSGSDRGLSERDR

-670 QMQSRIED
+670 EMERRIER
-678 LKAEIADLERR
+678 LKNEIAELEQK
-689 IKELDNE
+689 IKELDNA

>member
-1 MIEPR
+1 MMEPR

-11 MNNLEKDQNLNTEPQ
+11 MNNLEKDQIQSTEPQ

-38 VEEPA
+38 VEELQVEPTPEPIEEA
-43 TEIPAPAEETPA
+43 KAEPVVEPAPE
-55 EEPKAEEAPA
+55 
-65 EEPVAEEPVAED
+65 
-77 APAEEPKAEEEPA
+77 
-90 EEPVAEEAPV
+90 PV
-100 EEPKAEETPTE
+100 EEVKP
-111 EAPVEEAP
+111 
-119 VAEEAPAEPAPRLDL
+119 EPAVEAKPAAPKLEL
-134 AGKSKSEL
+134 SGKSKSEL
-142 VDMLRELATRPIEE
+142 VDLMREMATRPIED

-171 RREEV
+171 RREEM
-176 AKEKEEFLANG
+176 AKEKEDFLANG
-187 NNENDF
+187 NEESDF
-193 TPKEDIDEN
+193 TPKEDADEN

-213 RRTEYNAAQEANREA
+213 RRNEYNAAQEANREA

-268 DVPATAETE
+268 EVPATADTE

-338 NKWRE
+338 NNWRE
-343 IGPVAKELR
+343 IGPVAKEIR

-359 KAASSAINKKYQS
+359 KAASSAINKKYQT
-372 FFEDRKSKE
+372 FFEERKSKE
-381 KENADAKTALCE
+381 KENADAKTELCE
-393 KIEEIT
+393 KIEEIK

-451 KAEFYKS
+451 KAEFYKT
-458 MKEELSSNLAKKID
+458 MKDELSSNLAKKID

-480 MDSTEWKEATEK
+480 MDSTEWKEATDK
-492 FVELQKEWKTIGPVV
+492 FVEMQKEWKTIGPVV

-540 HENLKAKKD
+540 HENLKAKKEV
-549 IIATLKSTIEEAA
+549 IATLKATIEEAA

-577 EIGHVPFREK
+577 EIGHVPFKEK
-587 DKIYAQYRELIDK
+587 DKIYAQYRELVDK
-600 AFETFNMRGTRPRG
+600 AFETLNMRGSRSISD
-614 EGGSSRGP
+614 GGSRSYRQSSGNERG
-622 RQGGGDRNLSERDR
+622 LSERDR
-636 LVRTYEQRMSELKTF
+636 LVRTYEQRMNELKTF

-670 QMQSRIED
+670 EMERRIAR
-678 LKAEIADLERR
+678 LKEEIAELEQK
-689 IKELDNE
+689 IKELDND

>member
-1 MIEPR
+1 MEPR

-11 MNNLEKDQNLNTEPQ
+11 MNNLEKDQVLSTEPQ
-26 NEAQEVVNEEVK
+26 NEAQEVVSEEVK
-38 VEEPA
+38 VEEA
-43 TEIPAPAEETPA
+43 APVQETTAPQ
-55 EEPKAEEAPA
+55 EPKAEEPQA
-65 EEPVAEEPVAED
+65 EEPA
-77 APAEEPKAEEEPA
+77 APAPK
-90 EEPVAEEAPV
+90 
-100 EEPKAEETPTE
+100 
-111 EAPVEEAP
+111 
-119 VAEEAPAEPAPRLDL
+119 LDL
-134 AGKSKSEL
+134 AGKSKTEL
-142 VDMLRELATRPIEE
+142 VELMREAATRPIEE
-156 VKDEVQAIKAAFFAL
+156 VKDDVQAIKAAFFAL
-171 RREEV
+171 RREEI

-187 NNENDF
+187 NEESDF
-193 TPKEDIDEN
+193 TAKEDDEEN

-213 RRTEYNAAQEANREA
+213 RRTEFNAAQEANREA

-260 QQEFKDAG
+260 QQEFKDTG
-268 DVPATAETE
+268 EVPATADTE

-291 VLKVNRELRDY
+291 VLKMNKELRDY

-310 KQQLCEEAEALDE
+310 KQQLCEDAEALDE
-323 ETDIVTAFR
+323 ESDVVAAFR
-332 KLQELH
+332 KLQEMH
-338 NKWRE
+338 NEWRE

-359 KAASSAINKKYQS
+359 KAASSAINKKYQA

-381 KENADAKTALCE
+381 KENADAKTELCE
-393 KIEEIT
+393 KIEQIK

-444 CDEFFAK
+444 CDEFFGK
-451 KAEFYKS
+451 KAEFFKS
-458 MKEELSSNLAKKID
+458 MKEELTSNLAKKID

-480 MDSTEWKEATEK
+480 MDSTDWKEATDK
-492 FVELQKEWKTIGPVV
+492 FVEMQKEWKTIGPVV
-507 KKHSDAVW
+507 KKQSDAVW

-540 HENLKAKKD
+540 HENLKAKKEV
-549 IIATLKSTIEEAA
+549 IATLKSTIEEAG
-562 EDAAQTVRNLMDRWQ
+562 ENAAQSVRDLMDRWQ
-577 EIGHVPFREK
+577 NIGHVPFKEK

-600 AFETFNMRGTRPRG
+600 AFETLNMRGPRYSDSAPRG
-614 EGGSSRGP
+614 SGRQSGNDRG
-622 RQGGGDRNLSERDR
+622 LSERDR

-670 QMQSRIED
+670 EMERRIAR
-678 LKAEIADLERR
+678 LKEEIADLEKR
-689 IKELDNE
+689 IKDLDNE

>member
-1 MIEPR
+1 MMEPR

-11 MNNLEKDQNLNTEPQ
+11 MNNLEKDQNLSNEPVI
-26 NEAQEVVNEEVK
+26 EAQETVNEEVK

-43 TEIPAPAEETPA
+43 AVEQEA
-55 EEPKAEEAPA
+55 PKAE
-65 EEPVAEEPVAED
+65 PV
-77 APAEEPKAEEEPA
+77 
-90 EEPVAEEAPV
+90 
-100 EEPKAEETPTE
+100 E

-119 VAEEAPAEPAPRLDL
+119 TIEETPQEESAPRLDL
-134 AGKSKSEL
+134 AGKTKAEL
-142 VDMLRELATRPIEE
+142 VDMMREVAARPIEE

-171 RREEV
+171 RREET

-187 NNENDF
+187 NEEADF
-193 TPKEDIDEN
+193 TVKEDPDEN

-260 QQEFKDAG
+260 QQDFKDAG
-268 DVPATAETE
+268 EVPATADTE
-277 VWKEFQ
+277 IWKEFQ

-291 VLKVNRELRDY
+291 VLKMNKELRDY

-323 ETDIVTAFR
+323 ESDIVTAFR

-359 KAASSAINKKYQS
+359 KAASSAINKKYQT

-381 KENADAKTALCE
+381 KENADAKTELCE
-393 KIEEIT
+393 KIEQIS
-399 TDDLKTYAQWDE
+399 TDNLKTYAQWDE

-444 CDEFFAK
+444 CDDFFAK

-458 MKEELSSNLAKKID
+458 MKEELSGNLAKKIE

-480 MDSTEWKEATEK
+480 MDSTEWKEATDK
-492 FVELQKEWKTIGPVV
+492 FVEMQKEWKTIGPVV
-507 KKHSDAVW
+507 KKYSDNVW

-525 FEQKKKQNVNVHAVE
+525 FEQKKQQNVNVHAVE

-549 IIATLKSTIEEAA
+549 VIANLKAIIEEAG
-562 EDAAQTVRNLMDRWQ
+562 EDAAQKVRELMDRWQ
-577 EIGHVPFREK
+577 EIGHVPFKEK
-587 DKIYAQYRELIDK
+587 DKIYAQYRELVDK
-600 AFETFNMRGTRPRG
+600 AFETLNMRGSRPRG
-614 EGGSSRGP
+614 DGGFSRGP
-622 RQGGGDRNLSERDR
+622 RQSGNDRGLSERDR

-670 QMQSRIED
+670 EMERRIAR
-678 LKAEIADLERR
+678 LKEEIAELEAK
-689 IKELDNE
+689 IKELDNA

>member
-1 MIEPR
+1 MEPR

-11 MNNLEKDQNLNTEPQ
+11 MNNLEKDQILSTEPQ

-38 VEEPA
+38 VEEPQA
-43 TEIPAPAEETPA
+43 
-55 EEPKAEEAPA
+55 
-65 EEPVAEEPVAED
+65 EPVT
-77 APAEEPKAEEEPA
+77 EPA
-90 EEPVAEEAPV
+90 EEAKPE
-100 EEPKAEETPTE
+100 
-111 EAPVEEAP
+111 PVEEAQPEP
-119 VAEEAPAEPAPRLDL
+119 VEDAKPASPKLEL

-142 VDMLRELATRPIEE
+142 VNLMREMAARPIED

-171 RREEV
+171 RREEM

-187 NNENDF
+187 NEESDF
-193 TPKEDIDEN
+193 TPKDDADEN
-202 NLKEL
+202 DLKEL

-213 RRTEYNAAQEANREA
+213 RRNEYNAAQEANREA

-268 DVPATAETE
+268 EVPATADTE

-338 NKWRE
+338 NNWRE
-343 IGPVAKELR
+343 IGPVAKEIR

-359 KAASSAINKKYQS
+359 KAASSAINKKYQT
-372 FFEDRKSKE
+372 FFEERKSKE
-381 KENADAKTALCE
+381 KENADAKTELCE
-393 KIEEIT
+393 KIEEIK

-458 MKEELSSNLAKKID
+458 MKDELSTNLAKKID

-480 MDSTEWKEATEK
+480 MDSTEWKEATDK
-492 FVELQKEWKTIGPVV
+492 FVEMQKEWKTIGPVV

-525 FEQKKKQNVNVHAVE
+525 FDQKKKQNVNVHAVE
-540 HENLKAKKD
+540 HENLKAKKEV
-549 IIATLKSTIEEAA
+549 IATLKATIEEAA

-577 EIGHVPFREK
+577 EIGHVPFKEK
-587 DKIYAQYRELIDK
+587 DKIYAQYRELVDK
-600 AFETFNMRGTRPRG
+600 AFETLNMRGSRSSG
-614 EGGSSRGP
+614 DGGSRGY
-622 RQGGGDRNLSERDR
+622 RQSAGSDRGLSERDR
-636 LVRTYEQRMSELKTF
+636 LVRTYEQRMNELKTF

-670 QMQSRIED
+670 EMERRIAR
-678 LKAEIADLERR
+678 LKEEIAELEQK
-689 IKELDNE
+689 IKELDND

>member
-1 MIEPR
+1 
-6 EQSES
+6 
-11 MNNLEKDQNLNTEPQ
+11 MNNLEKDQILSSEPQ
-26 NEAQEVVNEEVK
+26 NETQEAVSEEVK
-38 VEEPA
+38 VEE
-43 TEIPAPAEETPA
+43 TAPQEPVAQ
-55 EEPKAEEAPA
+55 EPKAEAPA
-65 EEPVAEEPVAED
+65 SDEHSS
-77 APAEEPKAEEEPA
+77 PKLE
-90 EEPVAEEAPV
+90 
-100 EEPKAEETPTE
+100 
-111 EAPVEEAP
+111 
-119 VAEEAPAEPAPRLDL
+119 L
-134 AGKSKSEL
+134 ADKSKSEL
-142 VDMLRELATRPIEE
+142 VDMMRELAARPIEE

-171 RREEV
+171 RREEMV
-176 AKEKEEFLANG
+176 KEKEEFLANG
-187 NNENDF
+187 NEESDF
-193 TPKEDIDEN
+193 TPKEDDDEN

-260 QQEFKDAG
+260 QQDFKDAG
-268 DVPATAETE
+268 EVPATADTE

-291 VLKVNRELRDY
+291 VLKMNKELRDY

-310 KQQLCEEAEALDE
+310 KQQLCEEAEALDD
-323 ETDIVTAFR
+323 ETDIVAAFR

-359 KAASSAINKKYQS
+359 KAASSAINKKYQT

-381 KENADAKTALCE
+381 KENADAKTELCE
-393 KIEEIT
+393 KIEQIS

-444 CDEFFAK
+444 CDDFFGK

-458 MKEELSSNLAKKID
+458 MKEELSGNLAKKID

-480 MDSTEWKEATEK
+480 MDSTDWKEATDK
-492 FVELQKEWKTIGPVV
+492 FVEMQKEWKTIGPVV

-525 FEQKKKQNVNVHAVE
+525 FEQKKKQHVNVHAVE
-540 HENLKAKKD
+540 HDNLKAKKEV
-549 IIATLKSTIEEAA
+549 IANLKAIIEEAA
-562 EDAAQTVRNLMDRWQ
+562 EDAAQRVRDLMDRWQ
-577 EIGHVPFREK
+577 EIGHVPFKEK
-587 DKIYAQYRELIDK
+587 DKIYTQYRELIDK
-600 AFETFNMRGTRPRG
+600 AFDTLNMRGSRPRMD
-614 EGGSSRGP
+614 GGAARGG
-622 RQGGGDRNLSERDR
+622 RQSAGSDRGLSERDR

-670 QMQSRIED
+670 EMERRINR
-678 LKAEIADLERR
+678 LKEEIAELEQK

>member
-1 MIEPR
+1 MMDSR

-11 MNNLEKDQNLNTEPQ
+11 MNNLEKDQTLNTEPK
-26 NEAQEVVNEEVK
+26 NEAQEIVNEEVN

-43 TEIPAPAEETPA
+43 TEEAPATAP
-55 EEPKAEEAPA
+55 EAPA
-65 EEPVAEEPVAED
+65 EE
-77 APAEEPKAEEEPA
+77 AP
-90 EEPVAEEAPV
+90 
-100 EEPKAEETPTE
+100 
-111 EAPVEEAP
+111 APVEEAP
-119 VAEEAPAEPAPRLDL
+119 APVEEAPKAEEQTRLDL
-134 AGKSKSEL
+134 AGKTKAEL
-142 VDMLRELATRPIEE
+142 VGMMREAAARPIEE

-171 RREEV
+171 RRDEL

-187 NNENDF
+187 NNEADF
-193 TPKEDIDEN
+193 TPKEDADES

-207 LNVLKE
+207 LDVLKE

-260 QQEFKDAG
+260 QQDFKDAG
-268 DVPATAETE
+268 EVPPTADTE

-291 VLKVNRELRDY
+291 VLKMNKELRDY

-310 KQQLCEEAEALDE
+310 KQQLCEDAEALDE
-323 ETDIVTAFR
+323 ETDVVAAFR
-332 KLQELH
+332 KLQEMH
-338 NKWRE
+338 TKWRE

-359 KAASSAINKKYQS
+359 KAASSAINKKYQT

-381 KENADAKTALCE
+381 KENADAKTELCE
-393 KIEEIT
+393 KIEQIS

-451 KAEFYKS
+451 KAEFYKT

-525 FEQKKKQNVNVHAVE
+525 FDQKKKQNVNVHAVE
-540 HENLKAKKD
+540 HDNLKAKKEV
-549 IIATLKSTIEEAA
+549 IATLKATIEEAA
-562 EDAAQTVRNLMDRWQ
+562 EDAAQTVRDLMDRWQ
-577 EIGHVPFREK
+577 EIGHVPFKEK
-587 DKIYAQYRELIDK
+587 DKIYAQYRELVDK
-600 AFETFNMRGTRPRG
+600 AFETLNMRGSRPRG
-614 EGGSSRGP
+614 EGGSRP

-670 QMQSRIED
+670 EM
-678 LKAEIADLERR
+678 ERR
-689 IKELDNE
+689 IVSLKEEIAELEQRIKEMDA

>member
-1 MIEPR
+1 
-6 EQSES
+6 
-11 MNNLEKDQNLNTEPQ
+11 MNNLEKDQILSTEAQ
-26 NEAQEVVNEEVK
+26 NEPQEVVSEEVK

-43 TEIPAPAEETPA
+43 TE
-55 EEPKAEEAPA
+55 EPKA
-65 EEPVAEEPVAED
+65 EEPVAEEP
-77 APAEEPKAEEEPA
+77 KA
-90 EEPVAEEAPV
+90 EEPVAEEAV
-100 EEPKAEETPTE
+100 AEETA
-111 EAPVEEAP
+111 APE
-119 VAEEAPAEPAPRLDL
+119 EPAPKLEL
-134 AGKSKSEL
+134 AGKTKSEL
-142 VDMLRELATRPIEE
+142 VEMMRTVAARPIEE

-171 RREEV
+171 RREET
-176 AKEKEEFLANG
+176 AQEKEAFLANG
-187 NNENDF
+187 NEESDF
-193 TPKEDIDEN
+193 TPKEDADEN
-202 NLKEL
+202 DLKEL

-236 IALINEIANDPDN
+236 IVLINEIANDPDN

-268 DVPATAETE
+268 EVPATADTE
-277 VWKEFQ
+277 IWKEFQ

-291 VLKVNRELRDY
+291 VLKMNKELRDY

-323 ETDIVTAFR
+323 ETDIVAAFR

-338 NKWRE
+338 NNWRE

-359 KAASSAINKKYQS
+359 KAASSAINKKYQT

-381 KENADAKTALCE
+381 KENADAKTELCE
-393 KIEEIT
+393 KIEQIS
-399 TDDLKTYAQWDE
+399 TDNLKTYAQWDE

-451 KAEFYKS
+451 KAEFYKN

-480 MDSTEWKEATEK
+480 MDSTDWKEATDK
-492 FVELQKEWKTIGPVV
+492 FVEMQKEWKTIGPVV
-507 KKHSDAVW
+507 KKYSDNVW

-525 FEQKKKQNVNVHAVE
+525 FEEKKKQNVNVHAVE
-540 HENLKAKKD
+540 HDNLKAKKD
-549 IIATLKSTIEEAA
+549 VIANLKATIEEAA
-562 EDAAQTVRNLMDRWQ
+562 EDAAQTVRDLMDRWQ
-577 EIGHVPFREK
+577 EIGHVPFKEK
-587 DKIYAQYRELIDK
+587 DKIYAQYRELVDK
-600 AFETFNMRGTRPRG
+600 AFETLNMRGSRPRG
-614 EGGSSRGP
+614 DGGSRGP
-622 RQGGGDRNLSERDR
+622 RLSGGDRNLSERDR

-670 QMQSRIED
+670 EMERRIAK
-678 LKAEIADLERR
+678 LKEEIAEFEQK
-689 IKELDNE
+689 IKELDNA

>member
-1 MIEPR
+1 MEPR

-11 MNNLEKDQNLNTEPQ
+11 MNNLEKDQILSTEAQ
-26 NEAQEVVNEEVK
+26 NEPQEVVSEEVK

-43 TEIPAPAEETPA
+43 TE
-55 EEPKAEEAPA
+55 EPKA
-65 EEPVAEEPVAED
+65 EEPVAEEP
-77 APAEEPKAEEEPA
+77 KA
-90 EEPVAEEAPV
+90 EEPVAEEAV
-100 EEPKAEETPTE
+100 AEETA
-111 EAPVEEAP
+111 APE
-119 VAEEAPAEPAPRLDL
+119 EPAPKLEL
-134 AGKSKSEL
+134 AGKTKSEL
-142 VDMLRELATRPIEE
+142 VEMMRTVAARPIEE

-171 RREEV
+171 RREET
-176 AKEKEEFLANG
+176 AQEKEAFLANG
-187 NNENDF
+187 NEESDF
-193 TPKEDIDEN
+193 TPKEDADEN
-202 NLKEL
+202 DLKEL

-236 IALINEIANDPDN
+236 IVLINEIANDPDN

-268 DVPATAETE
+268 EVPATADTE
-277 VWKEFQ
+277 IWKEFQ

-291 VLKVNRELRDY
+291 VLKMNKELRDY

-323 ETDIVTAFR
+323 ETDIVAAFR

-338 NKWRE
+338 NNWRE

-359 KAASSAINKKYQS
+359 KAASSAINKKYQT

-381 KENADAKTALCE
+381 KENADAKTELCE
-393 KIEEIT
+393 KIEQIS
-399 TDDLKTYAQWDE
+399 TDNLKTYAQWDE

-451 KAEFYKS
+451 KAEFYKN

-480 MDSTEWKEATEK
+480 MDSTDWKEATDK
-492 FVELQKEWKTIGPVV
+492 FVEMQKEWKTIGPVV
-507 KKHSDAVW
+507 KKYSDNVW

-525 FEQKKKQNVNVHAVE
+525 FEEKKKQNVNVHAVE
-540 HENLKAKKD
+540 HDNLKAKKEV
-549 IIATLKSTIEEAA
+549 IANLKATIEEAA
-562 EDAAQTVRNLMDRWQ
+562 EDAAQTVRDLMDRWQ
-577 EIGHVPFREK
+577 EIGHVPFKEK
-587 DKIYAQYRELIDK
+587 DKIYAQYRELVDK
-600 AFETFNMRGTRPRG
+600 AFETLNMRGSRPRG
-614 EGGSSRGP
+614 DGGSRGP
-622 RQGGGDRNLSERDR
+622 RLSGGDRNLSERDR

-670 QMQSRIED
+670 EMERRIAK
-678 LKAEIADLERR
+678 LKEEIAELEQK
-689 IKELDNE
+689 IKELDNA

>member
-1 MIEPR
+1 MEPR

-11 MNNLEKDQNLNTEPQ
+11 MNNLEKDQILSTEPQ
-26 NEAQEVVNEEVK
+26 NEAQEAVNEEVNV
-38 VEEPA
+38 VEP
-43 TEIPAPAEETPA
+43 
-55 EEPKAEEAPA
+55 
-65 EEPVAEEPVAED
+65 
-77 APAEEPKAEEEPA
+77 
-90 EEPVAEEAPV
+90 APV
-100 EEPKAEETPTE
+100 EEP
-111 EAPVEEAP
+111 APDAP
-119 VAEEAPAEPAPRLDL
+119 VAEEQPVTEAPVVEEQPAAVEEPKEQAFPKAPKIDL
-134 AGKSKSEL
+134 ASKSKGEL
-142 VDMLRELATRPIEE
+142 VDLMRDLATRPIEE

-171 RREEV
+171 RRDEV
-176 AKEKEEFLANG
+176 AQEKEAFLANG
-187 NNENDF
+187 NDENDF
-193 TPKEDIDEN
+193 TPKEDNDEN

-260 QQEFKDAG
+260 QQDFKDAG
-268 DVPATAETE
+268 EVPPTADTE

-291 VLKVNRELRDY
+291 VLKMNKELRDY

-323 ETDIVTAFR
+323 ESDIVSAFR

-352 EELWARF
+352 EDLWARF
-359 KAASSAINKKYQS
+359 KAASSAINKKYQT

-393 KIEEIT
+393 KIEQIS

-444 CDEFFAK
+444 CDDFFGK

-458 MKEELSSNLAKKID
+458 MKEELNANLAKKID

-480 MDSTEWKEATEK
+480 MDSTEWKEATDK

-507 KKHSDAVW
+507 KKHSDTVW

-525 FEQKKKQNVNVHAVE
+525 FEEKKKQNVNVHAVE
-540 HENLKAKKD
+540 HDNLKAKKEV
-549 IIATLKSTIEEAA
+549 IATLKATIEEAG
-562 EDAAQTVRNLMDRWQ
+562 EEAAQKVRDLMDRWQ
-577 EIGHVPFREK
+577 EIGHVPFKEK

-600 AFETFNMRGTRPRG
+600 AFDTLNMRGSRPRG
-614 EGGSSRGP
+614 EGGSSYRGS
-622 RQGGGDRNLSERDR
+622 RQSGSDRGLSERDR
-636 LVRTYEQRMSELKTF
+636 LVRSYEQRMSELKTF

-670 QMQSRIED
+670 EM
-678 LKAEIADLERR
+678 ERR
-689 IKELDNE
+689 ISRLKEEIAELEQKIKDLDNA

>member
-1 MIEPR
+1 M
-6 EQSES
+6 SS
-11 MNNLEKDQNLNTEPQ
+11 EPQ
-26 NEAQEVVNEEVK
+26 NETQEVVNEEVK
-38 VEEPA
+38 VEE
-43 TEIPAPAEETPA
+43 TAPQEPVAQ
-55 EEPKAEEAPA
+55 EPKAEAPA
-65 EEPVAEEPVAED
+65 SDEHSS
-77 APAEEPKAEEEPA
+77 PKLE
-90 EEPVAEEAPV
+90 
-100 EEPKAEETPTE
+100 
-111 EAPVEEAP
+111 
-119 VAEEAPAEPAPRLDL
+119 L
-134 AGKSKSEL
+134 ADKSKSEL
-142 VDMLRELATRPIEE
+142 VDMMRELAARPIEE

-171 RREEV
+171 RREEMV
-176 AKEKEEFLANG
+176 KEKEEFLANG
-187 NNENDF
+187 NEESDF
-193 TPKEDIDEN
+193 TPKEDDDEN

-260 QQEFKDAG
+260 QQDFKDAG
-268 DVPATAETE
+268 EVPATADTE

-291 VLKVNRELRDY
+291 VLKMNKELRDY

-310 KQQLCEEAEALDE
+310 KQQLCEEAEALDD
-323 ETDIVTAFR
+323 ETDIVAAFR

-359 KAASSAINKKYQS
+359 KAASSAINKKYQT

-381 KENADAKTALCE
+381 KENADAKTELCE
-393 KIEEIT
+393 KIEQIS

-444 CDEFFAK
+444 CDDFFGK

-458 MKEELSSNLAKKID
+458 MKEELSGNLAKKID

-480 MDSTEWKEATEK
+480 MDSTEWKEATDK
-492 FVELQKEWKTIGPVV
+492 FVEMQKEWKTIGPVV

-525 FEQKKKQNVNVHAVE
+525 FEQKKKQHVNVHAVE
-540 HENLKAKKD
+540 HDNLKAKKEV
-549 IIATLKSTIEEAA
+549 IATLKATIEEAA
-562 EDAAQTVRNLMDRWQ
+562 EDAAQRVRDLMDRWQ
-577 EIGHVPFREK
+577 EIGHVPFKEK
-587 DKIYAQYRELIDK
+587 DKIYTQYRELIDK
-600 AFETFNMRGTRPRG
+600 AFDTLNMRGSRPRMD
-614 EGGSSRGP
+614 GGAARGG
-622 RQGGGDRNLSERDR
+622 RQSAGSDRGLSERDR

-670 QMQSRIED
+670 EMERRINR
-678 LKAEIADLERR
+678 LKEEIAELEQK

>member
-1 MIEPR
+1 MMEPR

-11 MNNLEKDQNLNTEPQ
+11 MNNLEKDQNLSTEPQ
-26 NEAQEVVNEEVK
+26 TEAQEVVSEVVK
-38 VEEPA
+38 V
-43 TEIPAPAEETPA
+43 
-55 EEPKAEEAPA
+55 
-65 EEPVAEEPVAED
+65 EEPVAEESPAPVVEETPAPVAEQ
-77 APAEEPKAEEEPA
+77 APAEEVKDT
-90 EEPVAEEAPV
+90 
-100 EEPKAEETPTE
+100 K
-111 EAPVEEAP
+111 
-119 VAEEAPAEPAPRLDL
+119 LDL
-134 AGKSKSEL
+134 AGKTKGEL
-142 VDMLRELATRPIEE
+142 VDMMRELATRPIEE

-176 AKEKEEFLANG
+176 AKEKEAFLANG
-187 NNENDF
+187 NEDGDF
-193 TPKEDIDEN
+193 TAKEDTDEN

-213 RRTEYNAAQEANREA
+213 RRTEFNAAQEANREA

-236 IALINEIANDPDN
+236 IKLINEIANDPDN

-260 QQEFKDAG
+260 QQDFKDAG
-268 DVPATAETE
+268 EVPASADTE

-291 VLKVNRELRDY
+291 VLKMNKELRDY

-310 KQQLCEEAEALDE
+310 KQQLCEDAEALDE
-323 ETDIVTAFR
+323 EPDVVSAFR
-332 KLQELH
+332 KLQEMH
-338 NKWRE
+338 NEWRE

-359 KAASSAINKKYQS
+359 KAASSAINKKYQT

-393 KIEEIT
+393 KIEAIE
-399 TDDLKTYAQWDE
+399 TDNLKTYTQWDE

-421 DWKKLGYASRKA
+421 DWKKLGFASRKA

-444 CDEFFAK
+444 CDDFFGK
-451 KAEFYKS
+451 KAEFFKS
-458 MKEELSSNLAKKID
+458 MKEELSANLAKKIE
-472 LCERAEAL
+472 LCERAESL
-480 MDSTEWKEATEK
+480 MDSTEWKETTDK
-492 FVELQKEWKTIGPVV
+492 FIEMQKEWKAIGPVV
-507 KKHSDAVW
+507 KKYSDSVW

-540 HENLKAKKD
+540 HDNLKAKKEV
-549 IIATLKSTIEEAA
+549 IATLKATIEEAG
-562 EDAAQTVRNLMDRWQ
+562 EEAAQTVRDLMDRWQ
-577 EIGHVPFREK
+577 SIGHVPFKDK

-600 AFETFNMRGTRPRG
+600 AFETLNMRGSRPSG
-614 EGGSSRGP
+614 DGGSRGP
-622 RQGGGDRNLSERDR
+622 RQGGNDRGLSERDR

-670 QMQSRIED
+670 EM
-678 LKAEIADLERR
+678 ERR
-689 IKELDNE
+689 IARLKEEIAELEQKIKDLDNA